1 LRRRGALDRPR
12 WGNKGQGIPVREANV
27 AEEGRSVERSKPIPV
42 DPAEFRY
49 LADRVERAHD
59 LIESLTNR
67 TNTLVHLLDILNK
80 RVDRLESQ
88 K

>member
-1 LRRRGALDRPR
+1 MPGTAAEPESPRGGSASEAALRDL
-12 WGNKGQGIPVREANV
+12 
-27 AEEGRSVERSKPIPV
+27 AEQ
-42 DPAEFRY
+42 
-49 LADRVERAHD
+49 LERAQD
-59 LIESLTNR
+59 AIESLVNR

>member
-1 LRRRGALDRPR
+1 MEEERRPSDRADP
-12 WGNKGQGIPVREANV
+12 
-27 AEEGRSVERSKPIPV
+27 STV

-49 LADRVERAHD
+49 LADQVERANN

-80 RVDRLESQ
+80 RVDRLEARVGD
-88 K
+88 

>member
-1 LRRRGALDRPR
+1 MEGDRGPTKEPSSGVVSLADF
-12 WGNKGQGIPVREANV
+12 REL
-27 AEEGRSVERSKPIPV
+27 AEAVERTSN
-42 DPAEFRY
+42 A
-49 LADRVERAHD
+49 L
-59 LIESLTNR
+59 ESLNNR